1 MAIQASSLKNK
12 ADLNS
17 LEFPAEW
24 KRELQLETGLGR
36 RLFEPKELRV
46 HEDWAVSPLSRTN
59 KLACFSEA
67 L

>member
-1 MAIQASSLKNK
+1 MAIQKNKKQTKNK

-24 KRELQLETGLGR
+24 KRGVTFKG
-36 RLFEPKELRV
+36 
-46 HEDWAVSPLSRTN
+46 DWVGE
-59 KLACFSEA
+59 EA